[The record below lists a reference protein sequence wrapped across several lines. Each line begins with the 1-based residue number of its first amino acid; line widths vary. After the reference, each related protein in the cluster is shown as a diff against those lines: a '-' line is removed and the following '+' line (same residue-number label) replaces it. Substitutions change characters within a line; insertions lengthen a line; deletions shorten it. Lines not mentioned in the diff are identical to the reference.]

1 MTEPAPIATG
11 FFDRFSDPKVLG
23 LVTLGLFAAGVAIG
37 FKLAGGM
44 PVELDTRP
52 TFEPV
57 EYVEPAAEV
66 PYVEPIGYVESPAE
80 FEVGE

>member
-1 MTEPAPIATG
+1 MTEPLEVAVG
-11 FFDRFSDPKVLG
+11 FFDRFSDPKTFG
-23 LVTLGLFAAGVAIG
+23 LVALGLFAAGVAIG

-44 PVELDTRP
+44 PVELEQP
-52 TFEPV
+52 LAAFQPV
-57 EYVEPAAEV
+57 ETSPEA